1 MLSEKAIEFMKQDTK
16 RLICDLIMLD
26 TTEVTEQEYE
36 FDDETGRQIKTIIT
50 LVDHRVLGKVK

>member
-26 TTEVTEQEYE
+26 TTEVAEQEYE
-36 FDDETGRQIKTIIT
+36 FDDETGVQTKMIVT
-50 LVDHRVLGKVK
+50 LVDHRKPGE